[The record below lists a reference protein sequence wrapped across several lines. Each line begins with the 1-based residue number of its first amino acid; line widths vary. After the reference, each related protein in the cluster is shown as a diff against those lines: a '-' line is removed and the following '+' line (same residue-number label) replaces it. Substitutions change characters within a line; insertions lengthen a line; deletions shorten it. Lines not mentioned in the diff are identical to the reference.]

1 MENIVKKKTAK
12 QLFVVSAVMLAT
24 CGSFYGMNFEEG
36 SKNPVKN
43 PENENIVKNNN
54 IEIEDGEKKLKKIYI
69 DPQKGSICAMCCCC
83 GSCDENKVSS
93 PQSSVKREP
102 INIKLSYRESEKE

>member
-36 SKNPVKN
+36 PEKK
-43 PENENIVKNNN
+43 PENEVVIDVNHANEEKDIIVEGGNFKYQKIHVDYKKN
-54 IEIEDGEKKLKKIYI
+54 
-69 DPQKGSICAMCCCC
+69 SICAMCCCC
-83 GSCDENKVSS
+83 DSCDENKVHSS
-93 PQSSVKREP
+93 QSSFKEEP
-102 INIKLSYRESEKE
+102 INIKFSPI